1 MNVLYPGRCLNADS
15 FSLGIYWGWGLETCP
30 HLQHC
35 PHPPAHRP
43 RVQGRRCQAGF
54 CPTPPGRQ
62 MAHCNTPQSF
72 SKLITSATAEGA
84 LNFRRHQA
92 EELAVSLMASTPIS
106 SPSPGLKREG
116 VERPTTLA
124 ATQPA
129 AAPPSPSSLSRGC
142 AAGVAA
148 GQACRTSL
156 ALSLNCCWDV
166 S

>member
-1 MNVLYPGRCLNADS
+1 
-15 FSLGIYWGWGLETCP
+15 
-30 HLQHC
+30 
-35 PHPPAHRP
+35 
-43 RVQGRRCQAGF
+43 
-54 CPTPPGRQ
+54 

-129 AAPPSPSSLSRGC
+129 SSPSQPILTVTRLCCWGGGRPSLQNQFGPLSELLLGC
-142 AAGVAA
+142 VLLLSLEG
-148 GQACRTSL
+148 GDTCHSLTSL
-156 ALSLNCCWDV
+156 PRQKKSYISKRGYISINCRESFHWLIAGRGVVLLSF
-166 S
+166 